1 MPGVRPQSKANVVDS
16 MTAIRFV
23 LLSQL
28 QCGALM
34 LCGLLVA
41 AFMSDRE
48 VAGAIISLPIGLPL
62 VVIFTLSALASTRVL
77 INGENR
83 DRIRLGIWYALIVA
97 LVWLLVLFDVP
108 NDLTTA
114 IVFTPF
120 VATAFVLPAVWLKN
134 L

>member
-1 MPGVRPQSKANVVDS
+1 

-28 QCGALM
+28 QCGALL
-34 LCGLLVA
+34 LCALVVA

-48 VAGAIISLPIGLPL
+48 VAGAIISLAIGLPL

-83 DRIRLGIWYALIVA
+83 DRIRLGVWYALIVT
-97 LVWLLVLFDVP
+97 LVSLLVLFDVP
-108 NDLTTA
+108 HNLTTA
-114 IVFTPF
+114 VVFTPF
-120 VATAFVLPAVWLKN
+120 VAAAFVLPAVWLRN
-134 L
+134 S

>member
-1 MPGVRPQSKANVVDS
+1 
-16 MTAIRFV
+16 
-23 LLSQL
+23 
-28 QCGALM
+28 
-34 LCGLLVA
+34 
-41 AFMSDRE
+41 MSDRE

-62 VVIFTLSALASTRVL
+62 VVIFTLSVLASTRVL
-77 INGENR
+77 IKGENR

-108 NDLTTA
+108 NDLKTA

-120 VATAFVLPAVWLKN
+120 VAAAFVLPAVWLKN